1 MYKIKV
7 KTSDIR
13 GAGTNAG
20 VFLLLFGMDGDSGEI
35 SLTKPI
41 NNNSPFQRG
50 QLDVFEVNDIL
61 SLGKLSKLRI
71 WHNNKG
77 KLLSQIGNHFTL
89 SHKPIKGKINLLI
102 TY

>member
-1 MYKIKV
+1 MPDTVYKIKV

-13 GAGTNAG
+13 GAGTNAR

-41 NNNSPFQRG
+41 SNNSPFQRG

-77 KLLSQIGNHFTL
+77 KPLS
-89 SHKPIKGKINLLI
+89 
-102 TY
+102 